1 MSILLEFYWSL
12 KSIIFQMF
20 LSWKK
25 KRSLL
30 SNTLNKIPLLWQ
42 ISLSSQNSFLRLSQN
57 TVTYNEKLQFRLN
70 KMLIQNNV
78 ICYHII
84 IRLLHFQACNSYCIL
99 NHCCVWNGLLI
110 FGMLEALMIF
120 CQKNLV
126 VAGVSTQIWIVTLCR
141 VRDYT

>member
-1 MSILLEFYWSL
+1 MCPFCLNSTDHLNPSFSKCFFPE
-12 KSIIFQMF
+12 
-20 LSWKK
+20 
-25 KRSLL
+25 KRKEAYCQ
-30 SNTLNKIPLLWQ
+30 TLWTKFHYCDKY
-42 ISLSSQNSFLRLSQN
+42 LSSQNSFLRLSQN

-84 IRLLHFQACNSYCIL
+84 IRLLHFQAWNSYCIL

>member
-1 MSILLEFYWSL
+1 
-12 KSIIFQMF
+12 MF
-20 LSWKK
+20 LFWKK
-25 KRSLL
+25 KRERL
-30 SNTLNKIPLLWQ
+30 SNTLHKNSITVTN
-42 ISLSSQNSFLRLSQN
+42 ISLLFQNSFLRLSQN

-84 IRLLHFQACNSYCIL
+84 IRLLHFQAWNSYCIL

>member
-1 MSILLEFYWSL
+1 MSILLEIYWSL
-12 KSIIFQMF
+12 KSISKCFF
-20 LSWKK
+20 PE
-25 KRSLL
+25 KRKE
-30 SNTLNKIPLLWQ
+30 NDCQTLCTKTPLLWQ
-42 ISLSSQNSFLRLSQN
+42 ISLLSQNSFLRLSQN

-84 IRLLHFQACNSYCIL
+84 IRLLHFQAWNSYCIL

>member
-12 KSIIFQMF
+12 KSIIFQTF

-30 SNTLNKIPLLWQ
+30 SNTLNKFHYCDKY
-42 ISLSSQNSFLRLSQN
+42 LSSQNSFLRLSQN

-84 IRLLHFQACNSYCIL
+84 IRLLHFQAWNSYCIQ

>member
-12 KSIIFQMF
+12 KSIIFQTF

-25 KRSLL
+25 EKKPIVKHSEQ
-30 SNTLNKIPLLWQ
+30 IPLLWQ

-84 IRLLHFQACNSYCIL
+84 IRLLHFQAWNSYCIL